1 MKAIFVTGG
10 KQYMVEEGQ
19 ELYIEKLENEEGSEV
34 VFDEV
39 LYVDGKVGTPT
50 VKGAKVVAKVLK
62 HGKQKKV
69 LVFKYK
75 PKKKYRKTQGHRQP
89 YTKVE
94 ITSIKTVAAKAEKA
108 ETAEKPAAKTTTTAK
123 KSTTTK
129 ATTAKKTAT
138 KKEEKVEA

>member
-19 ELYIEKLENEEGSEV
+19 ELYVEKLDATVDAEV

-62 HGKQKKV
+62 HGKQKKII
-69 LVFKYK
+69 VFKYN

-89 YTKVE
+89 YTKLV
-94 ITSIKTVAAKAEKA
+94 V
-108 ETAEKPAAKTTTTAK
+108 
-123 KSTTTK
+123 TK
-129 ATTAKKTAT
+129 IVK
-138 KKEEKVEA
+138 

>member
-19 ELYIEKLENEEGSEV
+19 ELYVEKLDNEVDSEV

-39 LYVDGKVGTPT
+39 LFVDGKVGTPV

-89 YTKVE
+89 YTK
-94 ITSIKTVAAKAEKA
+94 ILIKSIIK
-108 ETAEKPAAKTTTTAK
+108 
-123 KSTTTK
+123 
-129 ATTAKKTAT
+129 
-138 KKEEKVEA
+138 

>member
-1 MKAIFVTGG
+1 MKAICVTGG

-19 ELYIEKLENEEGSEV
+19 ELYVEKLDQEVDSEV

-39 LYVDGKVGTPT
+39 LYVDGKVGTPC

-89 YTKVE
+89 YTK
-94 ITSIKTVAAKAEKA
+94 ILIKSISK
-108 ETAEKPAAKTTTTAK
+108 
-123 KSTTTK
+123 
-129 ATTAKKTAT
+129 
-138 KKEEKVEA
+138 

>member
-19 ELYIEKLENEEGSEV
+19 ELYIEKLENKEGSEV

-62 HGKQKKV
+62 HGTQKKV

-89 YTKVE
+89 YTK
-94 ITSIKTVAAKAEKA
+94 ILIKSINK
-108 ETAEKPAAKTTTTAK
+108 
-123 KSTTTK
+123 
-129 ATTAKKTAT
+129 
-138 KKEEKVEA
+138 

>member
-19 ELYIEKLENEEGSEV
+19 EIYVEKLNQEVDAEV

-62 HGKQKKV
+62 NGKQKKV

-89 YTKVE
+89 YTKLLIKS
-94 ITSIKTVAAKAEKA
+94 ITK
-108 ETAEKPAAKTTTTAK
+108 
-123 KSTTTK
+123 
-129 ATTAKKTAT
+129 
-138 KKEEKVEA
+138 

>member
-19 ELYIEKLENEEGSEV
+19 ELYVEKLDQEENSEI

-39 LYVDGKVGTPT
+39 LYVDGKVGTPV

-62 HGKQKKV
+62 HGKQKKI

-89 YTKVE
+89 YTKILIKS
-94 ITSIKTVAAKAEKA
+94 ITK
-108 ETAEKPAAKTTTTAK
+108 
-123 KSTTTK
+123 
-129 ATTAKKTAT
+129 
-138 KKEEKVEA
+138 

>member
-19 ELYIEKLENEEGSEV
+19 ELYVEKLPNDVDSEV

-39 LYVDGKVGTPT
+39 LYVDGKVGSPV
-50 VKGAKVVAKVLK
+50 VKNAKVVAKVLK

-69 LVFKYK
+69 VVFKYK

-89 YTKVE
+89 YTKIV
-94 ITSIKTVAAKAEKA
+94 IKSIK
-108 ETAEKPAAKTTTTAK
+108 
-123 KSTTTK
+123 
-129 ATTAKKTAT
+129 
-138 KKEEKVEA
+138 

>member
-19 ELYIEKLENEEGSEV
+19 ELYIEKLDNEVDSEV

-50 VKGAKVVAKVLK
+50 VKGAKVVCKILK
-62 HGKQKKV
+62 QGKQKKV

-75 PKKKYRKTQGHRQP
+75 PKKKYRETQGHRQP
-89 YTKVE
+89 YTKLLVK
-94 ITSIKTVAAKAEKA
+94 SISK
-108 ETAEKPAAKTTTTAK
+108 
-123 KSTTTK
+123 
-129 ATTAKKTAT
+129 
-138 KKEEKVEA
+138 

>member
-10 KQYMVEEGQ
+10 KQYIVEEGQ
-19 ELYIEKLENEEGSEV
+19 ELYIEKLEAEEGKEV

-62 HGKQKKV
+62 HGKAKKI

-75 PKKKYRKTQGHRQP
+75 PKKKYRRTQGHRQP
-89 YTKVE
+89 YTK
-94 ITSIKTVAAKAEKA
+94 ILIKSIVK
-108 ETAEKPAAKTTTTAK
+108 
-123 KSTTTK
+123 
-129 ATTAKKTAT
+129 
-138 KKEEKVEA
+138 